1 MINNINISKAEKY
14 ALNIIILID
23 LDNINNNKN
32 EIYKLLNNKK

>member
-32 EIYKLLNNKK
+32 EIYRLLNNKK